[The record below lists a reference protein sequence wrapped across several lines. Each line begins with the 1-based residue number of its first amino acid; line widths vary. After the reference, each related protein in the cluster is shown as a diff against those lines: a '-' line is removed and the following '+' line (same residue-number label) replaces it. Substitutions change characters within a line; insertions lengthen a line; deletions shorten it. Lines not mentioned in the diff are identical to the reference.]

1 MACLLSLTSS
11 PIVASITAYPSSRTI
26 ILVSGPP
33 SMSRSTCWNWPPPDR
48 GLPVFEVI
56 FRFWGLRSTLGL
68 YSDRYRVYNVSRR
81 QSYYR
86 RTCLHDDLD
95 SVVVNRKPL
104 WETIAGVLRRGIIL
118 GKLPAG
124 RHLDE
129 EGLAARFSVSRVP
142 VKRAL
147 TKLEHEGL
155 VVGESWRGAYVAE
168 VTERYIDDVYQCR
181 LMIESSAFRLAAE
194 RIDKTGIERLQALT
208 DQMADATRRNQME
221 LKAEH
226 DISFHREVLVISG
239 NRALL
244 YSWEPHAGFVQALI
258 SLIDANVEDKYSSVE
273 NHQAVV
279 DALARHDGETVEQL
293 FREHLQKGEETVVQ
307 VFRRS
312 RIETSVGSTA
322 ASAVG

>member
-1 MACLLSLTSS
+1 
-11 PIVASITAYPSSRTI
+11 
-26 ILVSGPP
+26 
-33 SMSRSTCWNWPPPDR
+33 
-48 GLPVFEVI
+48 
-56 FRFWGLRSTLGL
+56 
-68 YSDRYRVYNVSRR
+68 
-81 QSYYR
+81 
-86 RTCLHDDLD
+86 
-95 SVVVNRKPL
+95 
-104 WETIAGVLRRGIIL
+104 
-118 GKLPAG
+118 
-124 RHLDE
+124 
-129 EGLAARFSVSRVP
+129 
-142 VKRAL
+142 
-147 TKLEHEGL
+147 
-155 VVGESWRGAYVAE
+155 
-168 VTERYIDDVYQCR
+168 
-181 LMIESSAFRLAAE
+181 
-194 RIDKTGIERLQALT
+194 
-208 DQMADATRRNQME
+208 ME

-244 YSWEPHAGFVQALI
+244 YYWEPHAGFVQALI